1 MMQKQAV
8 GGHSYSHSSVNT
20 SHRNPHILAAEIYNM
35 CLSGNRVIFD
45 RASLGMTS
53 CRLLFKVY
61 AQ

>member
-53 CRLLFKVY
+53 
-61 AQ
+61 